1 MIKKALTI
9 IFIAGSLFATQKP
22 IIGSIDL
29 NKMAEEKNI
38 TELESLAKNNPYMA
52 DINFMIGV
60 YYMAGDKERNLPPD
74 FKKAMDYFLKDQN
87 NLAMANYKIAE
98 LYYYGY
104 GVEKDYFKSI
114 EYFKKSVDKK
124 FKDYKSVAPLSLL
137 AISNIY
143 LEKLFDYENAVPY
156 LMQAAQDFNRVEAEM
171 TIAFMYYEGKG
182 LPKDEKEANVWIN
195 KAYFNKDATGEHKA
209 YISNYI
215 EPVNSFD
222 IQSDVKNYCG
232 VLK

>member
-1 MIKKALTI
+1 MISRILVTI
-9 IFIAGSLFATQKP
+9 LIVSNLFANQKP
-22 IIGSIDL
+22 IIGSIDI

-38 TELESLAKNNPYMA
+38 TELEELAKNNPYMA

-60 YYMAGDKERNLPPD
+60 YYMAGDKEKNIKPD

-104 GVEKDYFKSI
+104 GVERDYLKSI
-114 EYFKKSVDKK
+114 YFFKKSVDKK

-137 AISNIY
+137 GISNIY
-143 LEKLFDYENAVPY
+143 LEKLFDYEEAIPF
-156 LMQAAQDFNRVEAEM
+156 LMQAAQEFDRVEAQM
-171 TIAFMYYEGKG
+171 TIAFMYLEGKG
-182 LPKDEKEANVWIN
+182 FQKDEREANVWIN
-195 KAYFNKDATGEHKA
+195 KAYFNKEATGEHKA

-215 EPVNSFD
+215 EPVNNFN
-222 IQSDVKNYCG
+222 IESDVKNSCG
-232 VLK
+232 VLR

>member
-22 IIGSIDL
+22 MIGSIDV

-38 TELESLAKNNPYMA
+38 TELESLAKNNPYMT

-60 YYMAGDKERNLPPD
+60 YYMAGDKEKNLPPD

-104 GVEKDYFKSI
+104 GVGKDYFKSI

>member
-9 IFIAGSLFATQKP
+9 IFIASSLFATQKP

-29 NKMAEEKNI
+29 NKLAEEKNI

-195 KAYFNKDATGEHKA
+195 KAYFNKDANGEHKA